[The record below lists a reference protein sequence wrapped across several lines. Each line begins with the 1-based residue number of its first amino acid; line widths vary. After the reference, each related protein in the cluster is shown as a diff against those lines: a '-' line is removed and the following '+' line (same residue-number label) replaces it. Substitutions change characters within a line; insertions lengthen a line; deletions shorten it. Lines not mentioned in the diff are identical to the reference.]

1 VEFRF
6 TEAQEKF
13 RREVKDFFE
22 KELGADWI
30 LGGFHF
36 EEEAETDEQWAVH
49 QAMQRKLGEKGWLSL
64 SWPREY
70 GGQGASRIEY
80 TILREEMAYYG
91 APGMDPISYGMVVP
105 TLSEH
110 GTEAQKRR
118 HLPPLARGETVWCEG
133 FSEPDAGSDLASL
146 KARAVEEGDCFVVNG
161 QKCWTTFGH
170 RADWGICLFRTD
182 PAAARQRGISMFLVD
197 MNAPGITRSR
207 VYNLMKVPGWA
218 EVFFDQ
224 VRIPKENMIGEK
236 NRGWQVAA
244 TVLNHERTG
253 IGWAGACRRNIDR
266 LVQYVKESEH
276 LALDPLVRHKLAS
289 LEIETRLARLFCY
302 YVEWM
307 REKGLDP
314 VWESSLAKGFAGDVS
329 VRIAE
334 AGMQIA
340 GLYGQ
345 LDKGSRWAPLDG
357 AIEQA
362 YLSYPSWTI
371 AAGSPEIQKNII
383 ATIGL
388 GLPR

>member
-1 VEFRF
+1 MDAGQSRGH
-6 TEAQEKF
+6 Q
-13 RREVKDFFE
+13 VKR
-22 KELGADWI
+22 
-30 LGGFHF
+30 
-36 EEEAETDEQWAVH
+36 V
-49 QAMQRKLGEKGWLSL
+49 WL
-64 SWPREY
+64 
-70 GGQGASRIEY
+70 
-80 TILREEMAYYG
+80 
-91 APGMDPISYGMVVP
+91 
-105 TLSEH
+105 
-110 GTEAQKRR
+110 
-118 HLPPLARGETVWCEG
+118 
-133 FSEPDAGSDLASL
+133 EPDVSIHPAVADAMRRFDAVIIGHAVGFDLAVL
-146 KARAVEEGDCFVVNG
+146 KREC
-161 QKCWTTFGH
+161 
-170 RADWGICLFRTD
+170 
-182 PAAARQRGISMFLVD
+182 
-197 MNAPGITRSR
+197 
-207 VYNLMKVPGWA
+207 
-218 EVFFDQ
+218 
-224 VRIPKENMIGEK
+224 
-236 NRGWQVAA
+236 
-244 TVLNHERTG
+244 ERTG

-302 YVEWM
+302 YMEWM

-334 AGMQIA
+334 AGIQIL